1 MRQKTRRLARAVPA
15 WILVILLIL
24 SMVPVA
30 HADETA
36 RKQVY
41 EGEIELTG
49 KYSGKF
55 SLDSSDLYLFQL
67 ENMAPGDSWE
77 GKIHVKNSASAKM
90 EIAIL
95 SIVSD
100 LEDTKLFDA
109 LDLKISLGDKEIYK
123 GSYGKTEEP
132 ISTFY
137 EIPAGKTITFDV
149 KVTFPK
155 ECGNEYQNTKMDS
168 TWTFE
173 GRYYG
178 GGGYYYP
185 DPKPDPVKI
194 QTGVDMT
201 TSNTQSAVWLFVSL
215 LCVASCVLMLYRISS
230 AKRGTTETKKKGR
243 E

>member
-1 MRQKTRRLARAVPA
+1 MKQKARRLARAVPA
-15 WILVILLIL
+15 WILVVLLIISL
-24 SMVPVA
+24 VPVA
-30 HADETA
+30 HAAEPV
-36 RKQVY
+36 REQVY

-49 KYSGKF
+49 AFNGKF
-55 SLDSSDLYLFQL
+55 SLDSSDMYLFKL

-77 GKIHVKNSASAKM
+77 GKIHVKNSASDKM

-95 SIVSD
+95 SIVSN

-109 LDLKISLGDKEIYK
+109 LDLKIFLGDKELYN

-137 EIPAGKTITFDV
+137 EIPAGKDITFDV
-149 KVTFPK
+149 VVTFPK

-178 GGGYYYP
+178 
-185 DPKPDPVKI
+185 DKV
-194 QTGVDMT
+194 QTGVDIT
-201 TSNTQSAVWLFVSL
+201 TGTSQNATWLVVSL
-215 LCVASCVLMLYRISS
+215 LCLLAGAVLVYQISA
-230 AKRGTTETKKKGR
+230 AKKHNDNTKKKGS

>member
-1 MRQKTRRLARAVPA
+1 MKQKAHRLARAVPA
-15 WILVILLIL
+15 WILAVLLIL
-24 SMVPVA
+24 SMVPAA
-30 HADETA
+30 HAEEAA
-36 RKQVY
+36 RQQVY

-49 KYSGKF
+49 AFNGKF
-55 SLDSSDLYLFQL
+55 SLDSSDVYLFKL

-90 EIAIL
+90 EIALL
-95 SIVSD
+95 SIVSN

-109 LDLKISLGDKEIYK
+109 LNLEISLGDKKVYS

-137 EIPAGKTITFDV
+137 EIPAGKDLTFNV
-149 KVTFPK
+149 KVLFPK

-178 GGGYYYP
+178 GRGPVNPP
-185 DPKPDPVKI
+185 DPIKI

-201 TSNTQSAVWLFVSL
+201 TGTSQNATWLIISVMCL
-215 LCVASCVLMLYRISS
+215 IAGGVMVYRIRDTKKSIN
-230 AKRGTTETKKKGR
+230 ETKKKGR

>member
-1 MRQKTRRLARAVPA
+1 MKQKTHRLARAVPA
-15 WILVILLIL
+15 WILVVLLIL
-24 SMVPVA
+24 SLIPVA
-30 HADETA
+30 HAEETA
-36 RKQVY
+36 RKQVH

-49 KYSGKF
+49 AFNGKF
-55 SLDSSDLYLFQL
+55 SLDSSDLYLFKL

-77 GKIHVKNSASAKM
+77 GKIHVKNSAGAKM
-90 EIAIL
+90 EIALL
-95 SIVSD
+95 SIVSN

-109 LDLKISLGDKEIYK
+109 LDLEISLGDKKVYA

-137 EIPAGKTITFDV
+137 EIPAGKDLTFNV
-149 KVTFPK
+149 KVAFPK

-178 GGGYYYP
+178 GKKP
-185 DPKPDPVKI
+185 EPDPVKI
-194 QTGVDMT
+194 QTGVDLT
-201 TSNTQSAVWLFVSL
+201 AGTSQNATWLVISVMCL
-215 LCVASCVLMLYRISS
+215 IAGTVMVYRIRDTKKSIN
-230 AKRGTTETKKKGR
+230 ETKKKGR

>member
-1 MRQKTRRLARAVPA
+1 MKQKARRLAQAVPA
-15 WILVILLIL
+15 WTLVVLLIFSL
-24 SMVPVA
+24 VSVVHA
-30 HADETA
+30 ADEPA

-49 KYSGKF
+49 AYNGKF
-55 SLDSSDLYLFQL
+55 SLDSSDVYLFKL
-67 ENMAPGDSWE
+67 ENMAPGDSWK
-77 GKIHVKNSASAKM
+77 GKIHVKNSASDKM

-95 SIVSD
+95 SIVSN

-109 LDLKISLGDKEIYK
+109 LYLNISIGDKEIYT
-123 GSYGKTEEP
+123 GPYGKTEEP

-149 KVTFPK
+149 IVTFPK
-155 ECGNEYQNTKMDS
+155 ECGNEYQNTEMDS

-178 GGGYYYP
+178 GGER
-185 DPKPDPVKI
+185 V

-201 TSNTQSAVWLFVSL
+201 TGTSQNAAWLVVSV
-215 LCVASCVLMLYRISS
+215 LCLIAGVVLAYQIYNAL
-230 AKRGTTETKKKGR
+230 KHNENTKKKGS

>member
-1 MRQKTRRLARAVPA
+1 MKQKTHRLARAVPA
-15 WILVILLIL
+15 WILVVLLIL
-24 SMVPVA
+24 SLMPVA
-30 HADETA
+30 HAEETA
-36 RKQVY
+36 RKQVH

-49 KYSGKF
+49 AFNGKF
-55 SLDSSDLYLFQL
+55 SLDSSDLYLFKL

-77 GKIHVKNSASAKM
+77 GKIHVKNSAGAKM
-90 EIAIL
+90 EIALL
-95 SIVSD
+95 SIVSN

-109 LDLKISLGDKEIYK
+109 LDLEISLGDKKVYS

-132 ISTFY
+132 ISAFY
-137 EIPAGKTITFDV
+137 EIPAGKDLTFNV
-149 KVTFPK
+149 KVAFPK

-178 GGGYYYP
+178 GK
-185 DPKPDPVKI
+185 KPDPNPIKI

-201 TSNTQSAVWLFVSL
+201 TGTSQTATWLVISVMCL
-215 LCVASCVLMLYRISS
+215 VAGTVMVYRIRDTKKSIN
-230 AKRGTTETKKKGR
+230 ETKKKGR